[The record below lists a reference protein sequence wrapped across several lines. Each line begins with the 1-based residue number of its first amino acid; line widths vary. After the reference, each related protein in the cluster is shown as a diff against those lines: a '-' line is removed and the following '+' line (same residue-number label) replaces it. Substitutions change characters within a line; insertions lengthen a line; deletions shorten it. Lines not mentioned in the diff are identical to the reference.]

1 MGFGW
6 RTNEQKIRINL
17 SKDASLTIEGD
28 MFIFGEKRRS
38 TFINR
43 VLANFFSD
51 ARSSSQAYLE
61 RQEEELSANFQKL
74 KCNVVT
80 KKEIVK
86 FILAQKK
93 AELEESRDHWLNNK
107 SESKIYRINNKN
119 MEYLTS
125 SECKEEIFYHEQ
137 ISDYLKCLLEE
148 YASLPYIKRERIFY
162 KERYET
168 AKQAI
173 ERGKLLKICT
183 ARGKWYHVYPYEI
196 MEDPL
201 STRDY
206 LVGYVKRTEESR
218 SDKRIASFRLPRLKK
233 IECLA
238 ASFRLTKDEIDKIR
252 DKVEICSVQ
261 FLVEEQETIR
271 VRLTERGVEK
281 YWEQLHLRPVKDTDA
296 SSENEYVFQCTQR
309 QAEYYFFKFGADVEI
324 LEPESLRK
332 RFAEMYQ
339 CAADQY

>member
-6 RTNEQKIRINL
+6 RTYEQKIRINL
-17 SKDASLTIEGD
+17 SNDASLTIEGD

-61 RQEEELSANFQKL
+61 RQEEDLHTVFQKL
-74 KCNVVT
+74 ECDAAT
-80 KKEIVK
+80 KDKIIE
-86 FILAQKK
+86 FIRDQKK
-93 AELEESRDHWLNNK
+93 SKLEDSRDHWLNNK

-125 SECKEEIFYHEQ
+125 PECKEEIFYHEQ

-201 STRDY
+201 STRSY
-206 LVGYVKRTEESR
+206 LVGYVKKPEESR

-252 DKVEICSVQ
+252 KRVEKCSVQ
-261 FLVEEQETIR
+261 FLVEERETIR

-296 SSENEYVFQCTQR
+296 SSKNEYVFQCTQR